1 MATIPNESRE
11 NLEVSPRFEIRAD
24 NRRFPGLTETIIHRM
39 EPDVTRD
46 LPPIGFFQ
54 RCFYRTTVPQ
64 YVLSKNNAHKPDFAQ
79 IRINLTQQNAPK
91 TGFSLS
97 KLKQTKYI
105 LAIVVIIIVVAAAVT
120 AVFFLPKASA
130 LKVDVGAGPRIRFLG
145 FNVNNITDVRVRQAI
160 AYAVDRDA
168 INTNVF
174 LGLATPIYSMIPPSM
189 PYNQPVFKIKYGAA
203 PDLTQAENL
212 LASAGYNSSK
222 NGKLYIDLWYNSD
235 GHYGDT
241 EPSVALVV
249 KTSLEKTGMITVSLK
264 SEPWAAYRTNI
275 GNGNHAFYL
284 LGWYPDYLDADD
296 YAAPFFGTKGA
307 KGQGSY
313 YSNTT
318 MDSWLKG
325 EAGTTNDSLR
335 AGNFTNIQNKSAV
348 DVPYIPLWQQSA
360 DIEYK
365 SDITGVYLHPVS
377 FKYFVMSRPSATQLT
392 VGTTDSVVCLDPA
405 CAYDYFSIEM
415 INQVFDTLLVYSP
428 TNATLLPGLATQV
441 PTVANGGISPDT
453 MNYTYHLRQGVKF
466 TDGTPF
472 NATVMK
478 WSIER
483 VIALGDPGGDP
494 PTNPNYDAAQYGG
507 SAAFLLYQVGGL
519 GNNTFST
526 QTNDRIIVLDPY
538 TIRFHLSKPLSF
550 FNELM
555 AFSVSAPVSMSA
567 YSKTQG
573 QADTPVSKIVG
584 TGPYMVTDYT
594 PSTGPIVL
602 QKNPNY
608 YNPGI
613 YSSYGIPSIPGI
625 SKINISL
632 FSTATGMKNA
642 LLSGQIDMAYRQL
655 NPQDITS
662 LQSKYGS

>member
-1 MATIPNESRE
+1 
-11 NLEVSPRFEIRAD
+11 
-24 NRRFPGLTETIIHRM
+24 M

-46 LPPIGFFQ
+46 LPTIGFFQ
-54 RCFYRTTVPQ
+54 RCFYRTTVPR

-145 FNVNNITDVRVRQAI
+145 FNVNNITDVRVRQAL
-160 AYAVDRDA
+160 AYAVDRDS

-189 PYNQPVFKIKYGAA
+189 PYSQPVFKTKYGAA
-203 PDLTQAENL
+203 PNVTLAQNL
-212 LASAGYNSSK
+212 LKAAGYNSSS

-264 SEPWAAYRTNI
+264 SEPWAAYR
-275 GNGNHAFYL
+275 GDLAKGHFPFYL

-296 YAAPFFGTKGA
+296 YAAPFYGTSGA
-307 KGQGSY
+307 IGQGSF
-313 YSNTT
+313 YSNAT
-318 MDSWLKG
+318 MDNWLKL
-325 EAGTTNDSLR
+325 EAGTTVESFR

-348 DVPYIPLWQQSA
+348 DVPYIPLWQASA

-377 FKYFVMSRPSATQLT
+377 FKYFVMSKPGATQIN

-405 CAYDYFSIEM
+405 CAYDYYSIEV

-441 PTVANGGISPDT
+441 PTVANGGISPDARD
-453 MNYTYHLRQGVKF
+453 YTYHLRQGVKF

-483 VIALGDPGGDP
+483 AMGLGDPGPKGCSGS
-494 PTNPNYDAAQYGG
+494 TCNPYYGG
-507 SAAFLLYQVGGL
+507 GNYAGSAGFLLFDSANL
-519 GNNTFST
+519 GKVNYANGH
-526 QTNDRIIVLDPY
+526 NDNITIIDNY
-538 TIRFHLSKPLSF
+538 TIKFHLNQATAF
-550 FNELM
+550 FNEIM
-555 AFSVSAPVSMSA
+555 AFSVAAPVSMSA
-567 YSKTQG
+567 YKYTAPATIPPDDKSH
-573 QADTPVSKIVG
+573 IVG
-584 TGPYMVTDYT
+584 TGPYMVSDY
-594 PSTGPIVL
+594 SLDKQAVL
-602 QKNPNY
+602 VKNPNY
-608 YNPGI
+608 YLPGI
-613 YSSYGIPSIPGI
+613 YSGYGISTIPVLSQI
-625 SKINISL
+625 TITHYSD
-632 FSTATGMKNA
+632 ATGLKNA
-642 LLSGQIDMAYRQL
+642 LVSGQIDMAYRTL
-655 NPQDITS
+655 NPTDVKS
-662 LQSKYGS
+662 LQP

>member
-1 MATIPNESRE
+1 MSLGTFQRS
-11 NLEVSPRFEIRAD
+11 D
-24 NRRFPGLTETIIHRM
+24 
-39 EPDVTRD
+39 
-46 LPPIGFFQ
+46 FFQ
-54 RCFYRTTVPQ
+54 RCFYRTTVPR

-145 FNVNNITDVRVRQAI
+145 FNVNNITDVRVRQAL
-160 AYAVDRDA
+160 AYAVDRDS

-189 PYNQPVFKIKYGAA
+189 PYSQPVFKTKYGAA
-203 PDLTQAENL
+203 PNVTLAQNL
-212 LASAGYNSSK
+212 LKAAGFNSTK

-249 KTSLEKTGMITVSLK
+249 KTSLEKTGMVIVNLK
-264 SEPWAAYRTNI
+264 SEPWAAYRKDV
-275 GNGNHAFYL
+275 GNGALSFYL

-296 YAAPFFGTKGA
+296 YAAPFFGTSGA

-313 YSNTT
+313 YSDPQMNG
-318 MDSWLKG
+318 WLKG

-377 FKYFVMSRPSATQLT
+377 FKYFVMSKPGAAQLN

-405 CAYDYFSIEM
+405 CAYDDYSIEV
-415 INQVFDTLLVYSP
+415 INQIFDTLLVYSP
-428 TNATLLPGLATQV
+428 TNSTLLPGLATEV
-441 PTVANGGISPDT
+441 PTVANGGITPDAK
-453 MNYTYHLRQGVKF
+453 NYTYHLRQGVTF
-466 TDGTPF
+466 TDGSAF

-483 VIALGDPGGDP
+483 AMGLGDPGPKPCPDP
-494 PTNPNYDAAQYGG
+494 TCNPYYGG
-507 SAAFLLYQVGGL
+507 GNYIWNAGFFLFDSGKLASID
-519 GNNTFST
+519 ST
-526 QTNDRIIVLDPY
+526 N
-538 TIRFHLSKPLSF
+538 
-550 FNELM
+550 
-555 AFSVSAPVSMSA
+555 
-567 YSKTQG
+567 
-573 QADTPVSKIVG
+573 
-584 TGPYMVTDYT
+584 
-594 PSTGPIVL
+594 
-602 QKNPNY
+602 
-608 YNPGI
+608 
-613 YSSYGIPSIPGI
+613 
-625 SKINISL
+625 
-632 FSTATGMKNA
+632 
-642 LLSGQIDMAYRQL
+642 
-655 NPQDITS
+655 
-662 LQSKYGS
+662 